1 MNGKKLWHL
10 AALVVLAML
19 PLAGCSGGGG
29 VVGEKGV
36 TMTVAGNVDVP
47 KSAGKSTGAA
57 TTTVGTVKVFNAYST
72 ATNAALGTAD
82 IQADGTFA
90 NLTFSMPA
98 TKSVVVFKA
107 AFTDTTKPTLR
118 TVVPIDLSNPPAG
131 LSNNNV
137 SIVIDANTTAAAA
150 LMSADLGLSGLIGDV
165 FLHSSVTYL
174 TVAQSATKNG
184 GQVLAFG
191 TNGFTMTGTVV
202 SATTAALLPAQDA
215 STFTNDDLNN
225 IVIGGKITSAFIPGK
240 NPVVNFTVTNKATG
254 KGITG
259 LRTFGLHVAKLNAAA
274 NGSSTSWTNYIDK
287 GISLPSALAFA
298 TYSTSAGRV
307 GAAATGSITK
317 PTSDPALTL
326 VTKDTVGR
334 PGTNIGDVLIP
345 GYQIADHGDGTYT
358 ATFGS
363 DITSNAN
370 APYDNTAVTRIA
382 VTVTSIAIPG
392 VTATGPINP
401 TTKAVNTSIQDV
413 NRAAFVY
420 DFTPATAAVYVNAN
434 KNADGTTNNFAREIV
449 TTGACEKCHDRL
461 VRAAG
466 GHTGGRPDTRVCV
479 ICHTSTN
486 TSGEGEFVTFI
497 HRIHM
502 GEELPAMPQLESA
515 INPTKPIPHG
525 FSKTTPLGTPLVKY
539 QEQTYPQDIRNCT
552 LCHNGVDG
560 GNYATQMNRK
570 NCVSCHNDKDFTLTK
585 GTKGA
590 HSGGAQSDDT
600 KCSVCHDGG
609 FAPSPELAHLPIAP
623 PDNNNAALV
632 YYGTNTTGKDLVTG
646 DAIPVQYAGN
656 FTNYS
661 AAVQLNALSNLAA
674 PGNSN
679 TNASWVAAAS
689 LSRLPAG
696 AKAITYVVKSTS
708 KDSSN
713 HPVIVFKLQMATA
726 DASGKLGTPVDVVF
740 NPTPPTNNPANLE
753 MIPNFVG
760 SPSIYF
766 AWAVPQDGITAPA
779 DYNASASA
787 YLKRIW
793 DHTATSKGG
802 ASQDGTISGPATVSG
817 TTGLYTVTLNNVT
830 IPSNATM
837 LVGGLGYTYG
847 IGSAKTKLDS
857 AKKQLDLYVPFV
869 TTTQP
874 LTQIDLAAYPYT
886 AASLQGGL
894 SVPADNKWAVA
905 SGYTGRRLITDT
917 AKCNN
922 CHGRLGVNPT
932 FHAGQRNDAQTCTFC
947 HNVHKLNSGWAV
959 NIKEAVHSIHGAGK
973 RVNKFSWE
981 ATAGDKYW
989 EVTYPGVLRDC
1000 EQCHIAGMYDFSDKA
1015 YNTANSATD
1024 ASLGT
1029 VLDNLL
1035 YSDVATGIYGAA
1047 KGDAVKGTSLNVLGV
1062 LPSHI
1067 LTVQTGLETILGS
1080 DLVLSP
1086 FVAASPTDYGSGFDA
1101 TKVNTASAYTNASP
1115 WGQAAT
1121 YSNNLVVSP
1130 ITAACAACHDT
1141 AAARA
1146 HMAQNGGSFYVA
1158 RSAALATKEGCIV
1171 CHGPVSN
1178 GVNVSIPTI
1187 KQVHRWW

>member
-1 MNGKKLWHL
+1 MNGKKLWYL

-118 TVVPIDLSNPPAG
+118 AVLPIDLSNPPAG
-131 LSNNNV
+131 LSNSNV
-137 SIVIDANTTAAAA
+137 SLVIDANTTAAAA
-150 LMSADLGLSGLIGDV
+150 LISADLGLSGLIGDV

-191 TNGFTMTGTVV
+191 TNGFTLTGTVV
-202 SATTAALLPAQDA
+202 SSTTAALLPAQDT

-225 IVIGGKITSAFIPGK
+225 IVLDGKITSAFIPGK

-259 LRTFGLHVAKLNAAA
+259 LRSFGLHVAKLNPAA

-307 GAAATGSITK
+307 GAAATGAITK
-317 PTSDPALTL
+317 PSADPGLTL
-326 VTKDTVGR
+326 VTSTTNGR
-334 PGTNIGDVLIP
+334 PGTKVGDVLIP

-382 VTVTSIAIPG
+382 VAVTSIAVPG

-401 TTKAVNTSIQDV
+401 TTKVVNTNIQDV
-413 NRAAFVY
+413 NRVAMVY
-420 DFTPATAAVYVNAN
+420 DFTPATAAVYVNPN
-434 KNADGTTNNFAREIV
+434 GGNFARDIV
-449 TTGACEKCHDRL
+449 TTAACAKCHDSLTRTI
-461 VRAAG
+461 G
-466 GHTGGRPDTRVCV
+466 GHSAARPDVKVCV
-479 ICHTSTN
+479 MCHTSTN

-502 GEELPAMPQLESA
+502 GEELPALPKAENKL
-515 INPTKPIPHG
+515 NPTKPLALT
-525 FSKTTPLGTPLVKY
+525 KTLVTY
-539 QEQTYPQDIRNCT
+539 QDQTYPQDIRNCT

-585 GTKGA
+585 GTTGA

-623 PDNNNAALV
+623 PDPNNAALV
-632 YYGTNTTGKDLVTG
+632 YYGSDTAGTGGIK
-646 DAIPVQYAGN
+646 QYAGN
-656 FTNYS
+656 FVNYS
-661 AAVQLNALSNLAA
+661 TAVQAAALLNQPA

-679 TNASWVAAAS
+679 TNASYVAAAS

-696 AKAITYVVKSTS
+696 AKSVTYVVKSTS
-708 KDSSN
+708 RNSN
-713 HPVIVFKLQMATA
+713 KNPVIVFKLQVATA
-726 DASGKLGTPVDVVF
+726 DSTGKLGTASDVVF
-740 NPTPPTNNPANLE
+740 NTSDGTNE
-753 MIPNFVG
+753 MMTGFVG

-766 AWAVPQDGITAPA
+766 AWAVPQDGVTAPA
-779 DYNASASA
+779 DYNASGSA

-793 DHTATSKGG
+793 NGTAAYKNSVKQIV
-802 ASQDGTISGPATVSG
+802 SSGTISGPVG
-817 TTGLYTVTLNNVT
+817 GYYTVTLNNITV
-830 IPSNATM
+830 PDSATM

-847 IGSAKTKLDS
+847 IGSVKSHTELKPAATDPW
-857 AKKQLDLYVPFV
+857 VPFG

-905 SGYTGRRLITDT
+905 SAGAPDATTGVGVVAANAYTGRRLITDT

-947 HNVHKLNSGWAV
+947 HNVHRVNSGWAV

-1000 EQCHIAGMYDFSDKA
+1000 EQCHLSGMYDFSSSA
-1015 YNTANSATD
+1015 YNTANSTTD
-1024 ASLGT
+1024 ASKGT

-1035 YSDVATGIYGAA
+1035 YSDAATGVYGAA

-1067 LTVQTGLETILGS
+1067 LTVQTGAETILSS

-1086 FVAASPTDYGSGFDA
+1086 FVNSSPTDYGATFDA
-1101 TKVNTASAYTNASP
+1101 TK
-1115 WGQAAT
+1115 T
-1121 YSNNLVVSP
+1121 YSATAPYGQTVTSGLDYMSNLVVSP

-1158 RSAALATKEGCIV
+1158 RAAALATKEGCIV
-1171 CHGPVSN
+1171 CHGTAAN